1 MANAPTG
8 PERPDSSFSSG
19 VATPRTPH
27 PRYRPAKT
35 IPYELR
41 EHCLIYFEEGLH
53 LQALNLLF
61 SITIAGGST
70 PNIKPAFVPPPH
82 HLALISTLSVH
93 PALTTRAKT
102 TESLEAANLAIKY
115 LGVVNR
121 IVGPINANVQDA
133 FVFFGPGT
141 ASRRG
146 VISRRTTG
154 GNVSPEKEEFE
165 AIDIELANI
174 SSLWARAEDFWH
186 IVGWGFNCS
195 VVHKKRWERWRMWLE
210 YMVGVLEDD
219 WWVRP
224 PGEQGNSLIV
234 KYLDPEDQGNIGEK
248 RIIRAIFADGSSR
261 SLGEFRE
268 VWSNETRERK
278 ADTNAG
284 IAKKAAVKIN
294 IDEGEYGDYM
304 QSSEDELE
312 DEIPVVGGMNHHL
325 NSDSTTPYTDGSLLL
340 GGSVALQ
347 LRLRLTALLIQVA
360 KEGLDK
366 FISYA
371 NLFDIYITH
380 IRPLPLPT
388 FSLFLS
394 PPYLRFLQLGEQ
406 TDLVQYIASSFIST
420 SAPRMSFDDIDQQK
434 LEKYVLPWP
443 ANTTSIDDNAKLG
456 ACVETL
462 LRLFNNVAGLKWT
475 EKLQKCAIT
484 GIEAREGNA
493 THRRKR
499 KGEAASGVRTEDD
512 RAWLEAS
519 GRRILGVLQM
529 AKENPK

>member
-1 MANAPTG
+1 MSLPINCQSLLTSLA
-8 PERPDSSFSSG
+8 DW
-19 VATPRTPH
+19 
-27 PRYRPAKT
+27 
-35 IPYELR
+35 
-41 EHCLIYFEEGLH
+41 
-53 LQALNLLF
+53 QALNLLC
-61 SITIAGGST
+61 SLTVAGGST
-70 PNIKPAFVPPPH
+70 PSIKPAFVPPPH

-102 TESLEAANLAIKY
+102 TEMLEAANLATKY
-115 LGVVNR
+115 LGIVNR
-121 IVGPINANVQDA
+121 IVGPMNANVHEA
-133 FVFFGPGT
+133 FFFLGPGT

-154 GNVSPEKEEFE
+154 GNVSPDKEEFE
-165 AIDIELANI
+165 IIDIELANI

-186 IVGWGFNCS
+186 VVGWGFNCS

-219 WWVRP
+219 WWMRSSR
-224 PGEQGNSLIV
+224 EQGDSLIV
-234 KYLDPEDQGNIGEK
+234 RYLNPEDRGNIGEK
-248 RIIRAIFADGSSR
+248 RIIRAIFADGSPR
-261 SLGEFRE
+261 SLAEFKE
-268 VWSNETRERK
+268 VWSNETKERK
-278 ADTNAG
+278 TNNNAEVT
-284 IAKKAAVKIN
+284 KKIPVKIN
-294 IDEGEYGDYM
+294 IEEGDYGDYM

-312 DEIPVVGGMNHHL
+312 DDVPAESVKDSHV
-325 NSDSTTPYTDGSLLL
+325 NSDSTTAYTDGSLLL
-340 GGSVALQ
+340 GGSAALQ

-360 KEGLDK
+360 KELPDR

-406 TDLVQYIASSFIST
+406 SDLVQYIASSFISS
-420 SAPRMSFDDIDQQK
+420 SAPRMNFDDIDQQV
-434 LEKYVLPWP
+434 LEKCVLPWS

-462 LRLFNNVAGLKWT
+462 LRLFNNVAGLNWT
-475 EKLQKCAIT
+475 HTLHSYALM
-484 GIEAREGNA
+484 GIQAREGNA

-499 KGEAASGVRTEDD
+499 KGEAGSGVGTENN

-519 GRRILGVLQM
+519 GKRILGVLQM
-529 AKENPK
+529 AKESRQVSHRF

>member
-1 MANAPTG
+1 M
-8 PERPDSSFSSG
+8 
-19 VATPRTPH
+19 
-27 PRYRPAKT
+27 
-35 IPYELR
+35 
-41 EHCLIYFEEGLH
+41 
-53 LQALNLLF
+53 
-61 SITIAGGST
+61 
-70 PNIKPAFVPPPH
+70 KPAFVPPPH

-93 PALTTRAKT
+93 PAFTTRAKT
-102 TESLEAANLAIKY
+102 TEMLEAANLAIKY
-115 LGVVNR
+115 LGTVNR
-121 IVGPINANVQDA
+121 IVGPMSANVQDA
-133 FVFFGPGT
+133 FFFHGPGT

-154 GNVSPEKEEFE
+154 GNVSPNKEEFE
-165 AIDIELANI
+165 IIDIELANT

-186 IVGWGFNCS
+186 VVGWGFNCS
-195 VVHKKRWERWRMWLE
+195 VVHIKRWERWRMWLE

-219 WWVRP
+219 WWMRT
-224 PGEQGNSLIV
+224 PGEQGDSLIV
-234 KYLDPEDQGNIGEK
+234 KYLNPEDQGNTGEK
-248 RIIRAIFADGSSR
+248 RIIRAIFADGGPR
-261 SLGEFRE
+261 SMAEFKE

-278 ADTNAG
+278 TNTDAEV
-284 IAKKAAVKIN
+284 ARKAPAKIN
-294 IDEGEYGDYM
+294 IEEGEYGDYM

-312 DEIPVVGGMNHHL
+312 DEVPAESIINSHL
-325 NSDSTTPYTDGSLLL
+325 NSDSTTSYTDGSLLL
-340 GGSVALQ
+340 GGSAALQ
-347 LRLRLTALLIQVA
+347 LRLRLTALLVLVA
-360 KEGLDK
+360 KELPDK

-371 NLFDIYITH
+371 NLFDVYITH

-420 SAPRMSFDDIDQQK
+420 SAPRMNFDDMDQQI
-434 LEKYVLPWP
+434 LEKCVLPWP

-475 EKLQKCAIT
+475 DKLQHCALM

-499 KGEAASGVRTEDD
+499 KGEAGSGAGTEGD

-519 GRRILGVLQM
+519 GKRILGVLQM
-529 AKENPK
+529 AKDNLT